1 MQGGAGTVQS
11 MNVNEQAAEL
21 LEAAA
26 DGFESGEYQWIQGT
40 YSRAVKVNDAY
51 ELGYCSIGLLQYLG
65 IRLGQGIGQGI
76 GQGYPRAT
84 IALGEHVLA
93 ISGVDH
99 PAPQLF
105 VPAWNDRAGR
115 TKDEVIDAFK
125 HAAKNLRNQE
135 TQ

>member
-1 MQGGAGTVQS
+1 MQS

-65 IRLGQGIGQGI
+65 IFRGGLLRGSLRPGV
-76 GQGYPRAT
+76 YEKAT
-84 IALGEHVLA
+84 GALGKHVTDFTSHPVPALA
-93 ISGVDH
+93 IPG
-99 PAPQLF
+99 
-105 VPAWNDRAGR
+105 WNDKPER
-115 TKDEVIDAFK
+115 TKGEVIDAFK
-125 HAAKNLRNQE
+125 HAAKNLRNRE

>member
-1 MQGGAGTVQS
+1 MQS

-65 IRLGQGIGQGI
+65 IRLGQGIGQG
-76 GQGYPRAT
+76 YPRAI
-84 IALGEHVLA
+84 IALGEHVLT

-105 VPAWNDRAGR
+105 IPAWNDRARR
-115 TKDEVIDAFK
+115 TKGEVIDAFK